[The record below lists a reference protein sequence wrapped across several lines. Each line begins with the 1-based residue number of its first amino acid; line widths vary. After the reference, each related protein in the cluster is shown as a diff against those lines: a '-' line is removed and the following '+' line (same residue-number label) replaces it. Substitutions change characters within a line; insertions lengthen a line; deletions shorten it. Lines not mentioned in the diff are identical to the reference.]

1 MLRRPVEAA
10 GLKQTCA
17 GHSGILTLR
26 GHRARERDTAN
37 GEPIRDFGAI
47 IHSMF
52 GALGA
57 AAQGGAAYNDW
68 ACKVNWRALCPPI
81 TAARN

>member
-1 MLRRPVEAA
+1 VPLSIPRFTV
-10 GLKQTCA
+10 
-17 GHSGILTLR
+17 
-26 GHRARERDTAN
+26 
-37 GEPIRDFGAI
+37 
-47 IHSMF
+47 F